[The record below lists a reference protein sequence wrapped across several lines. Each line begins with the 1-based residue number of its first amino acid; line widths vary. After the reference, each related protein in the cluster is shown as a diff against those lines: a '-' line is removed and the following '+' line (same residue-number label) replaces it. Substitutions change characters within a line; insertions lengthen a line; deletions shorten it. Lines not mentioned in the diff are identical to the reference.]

1 VISSTPVKSV
11 QNAPS
16 NPVLLRGWIV
26 AAVGLHA
33 IVCSWH
39 GVEHLEVP
47 VPLTAMQ
54 QAFIAI
60 VILLLPFVGT
70 AMLWSEK
77 KRAGAWL
84 ITISMF
90 ASLLFG
96 FLNHFVLSSPD
107 YVLQVPMDPHRHA
120 FVLSAALLAVTET
133 IGTVIGIVALRL
145 PASALTGLRNKR
157 REET

>member
-1 VISSTPVKSV
+1 MIPSTPVKSV
-11 QNAPS
+11 QDAPS
-16 NPVLLRGWIV
+16 NSVLLRGWLV

-33 IVCSWH
+33 IVSSWH
-39 GVEHLEVP
+39 GVEHLQVP
-47 VPLTAMQ
+47 VSLTAMQ

-60 VILLLPFVGT
+60 VILLLPFVAA

-96 FLNHFVLSSPD
+96 FLNHFVLASSD
-107 YVLQVPMDPHRHA
+107 SVLQVPLQPHRHA
-120 FVLSAALLAVTET
+120 FVLSAALLIVTET

-145 PASALTGLRNKR
+145 PESALSGRI
-157 REET
+157 